1 LIFRIGRNL
10 LNYKEVFSKS
20 AAIKKL
26 ILIWVVMVLV
36 VSCAIKPVSKI
47 PPPYP
52 IGRVKADG
60 YQLVPI
66 LCYHDFGKKSR
77 GPIQLTAKE
86 FQEQMEYLKNN
97 EFKVIT
103 LESFFNFIN
112 MQEGLPEKSVVIT
125 IDDGWRFVY
134 TIAYPILKRYGFPA
148 TLFIYTDFI
157 SNHSPA
163 ALTWEM
169 IKEMSENGIDIQA
182 HSKSHQRDM
191 PWKKENETGKEVK
204 YIAYT
209 YGQFNEAFIQAAK
222 MYGYKGGLTVAGA
235 KVKQGIRVKQ
245 TVNHLFVDPFEVR
258 RVQVIAKR
266 GLKRF
271 AKKLRIFRHE
281 IIYDGRYDNVFCQ

>member
-1 LIFRIGRNL
+1 
-10 LNYKEVFSKS
+10 
-20 AAIKKL
+20 
-26 ILIWVVMVLV
+26 MVLV
-36 VSCAIKPVSKI
+36 VGCAIKPVSKI

-86 FQEQMEYLKNN
+86 FQEQMEYLKKSG
-97 EFKVIT
+97 FKVIT

-235 KVKQGIRVKQ
+235 KVKKGIRVKQ

-258 RVQVIAKR
+258 RVQIIAKR

-271 AKKLRIFRHE
+271 AKKLKIFRHE